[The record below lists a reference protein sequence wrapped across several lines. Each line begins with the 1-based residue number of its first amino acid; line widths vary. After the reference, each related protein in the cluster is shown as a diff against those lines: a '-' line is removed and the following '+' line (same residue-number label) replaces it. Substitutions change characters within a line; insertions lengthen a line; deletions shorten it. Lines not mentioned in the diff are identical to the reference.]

1 MNPARLMLAL
11 VLFMLPLQLYAAEVI
26 SAFHS
31 DITIQRDGQLLIR
44 ETIRVTAENQQ
55 IQRGIYRDFPTRY
68 QDELGNI
75 TLVDFELISVK
86 RDQQQEPYRLEK
98 RANGVR
104 IYIGQQDV
112 FLQPGD
118 YQYQLEYRTD
128 RQLGFFT
135 DFDELYFN
143 VTGNDWSFP
152 ILLASASVTLPEP
165 VSSHSVTLSGYTGKK
180 GSTQQN
186 LTHYPQLNNQ
196 FYFETTSPL
205 DQFEGLTIV
214 ASWPKGIISEPDSTR
229 KRQYFIDDNQ
239 HSLIA
244 AGGFLLVFLYYAI
257 AWYKVGKDPVSGVI
271 IPLYQ
276 PPQGFSPATTR
287 FISRMAYDKTCFTA
301 AIVNLTIKGYISIQ
315 QNQKQQ
321 FTLQKLA
328 TGSAPLAAGESVIL
342 RQLFEQSEQITLS
355 QKEHT
360 RIARAISQ
368 HETSLRKDFEKL
380 YFLTNSGLFMTG
392 LALTVATIVFSFSLI
407 PHDDILQAT
416 LMASVF
422 SLTPFLIIGLQLWR
436 ALTRHKPF
444 SIASMVI
451 QVVFL
456 GLFFFILN
464 ISMAQIKPL
473 LGLVAWPLTISLY
486 LLIATNVLFQHWLK
500 APTLAGRKLLD
511 RIEGFRLYLSV
522 AEEDEIKLSGAPRF
536 SSDIYQSFLPYAL
549 ALGVDHAWS
558 EKLER
563 SIAAGLV
570 QKDFQPPGFLYYH
583 SSHNH
588 AGFADSLSSQLDSAI
603 SAASTAPGSSS
614 GSSGGS
620 SGGGGGG
627 GGGGG
632 W

>member
-11 VLFMLPLQLYAAEVI
+11 VLFMLPLQPYAAEVI

-44 ETIRVTAENQQ
+44 ETIQVTAENEQ

-68 QDELGNI
+68 QDEVGNI
-75 TLVDFELISVK
+75 TLVSFELLSVK
-86 RDQQQEPYRLEK
+86 RDHQQEPYRLQQ

-112 FLQPGD
+112 FLPPAS
-118 YQYQLEYRTD
+118 YQYQIEYQTD
-128 RQLGFFT
+128 RQLGFFA

-152 ILLASASVTLPEP
+152 ILQASANVTLPEP
-165 VSSHSVTLSGYTGKK
+165 VSSHSVALGGFTGKK

-186 LTHYPQLNNQ
+186 LTHYPQLSNQ
-196 FYFETTSPL
+196 FHFETTQAL
-205 DQFEGLTIV
+205 NRNEGLTIV
-214 ASWPKGIISEPDSTR
+214 ASWPKGIINEPDSTR
-229 KRQYFIDDNQ
+229 KRQYFIDDNA

-244 AGGFLLVFLYYAI
+244 AGGFLLLLLYYSI
-257 AWYKVGKDPVSGVI
+257 AWYKVGKDPASRVI
-271 IPLYQ
+271 MPLYQ
-276 PPQGFSPATTR
+276 PPSGFSPASTR

-315 QNQKQQ
+315 QNQRKQ
-321 FTLQKLA
+321 FTLQKQPS
-328 TGSAPLAAGESVIL
+328 GSATLAAGESVIL
-342 RQLFEQSEQITLS
+342 QQLFGQSEQITLS
-355 QKEHT
+355 QTEHV
-360 RIARAISQ
+360 RIANAINQ
-368 HETSLRKDFEKL
+368 HETSLRRDFEKL
-380 YFLTNSGLFMTG
+380 YFLTNSGLFTMG
-392 LALTVATIVFSFSLI
+392 LALTVLTILFSFSRI

-416 LMASVF
+416 LVASIF
-422 SLTPFLIIGLQLWR
+422 SLIPFLIIGLQFWR
-436 ALTRHKPF
+436 ALTRHKRF
-444 SIASMVI
+444 SIASMTI

-486 LLIATNVLFQHWLK
+486 LLIATNVLFQQWLK
-500 APTLAGRKLLD
+500 APTLAGRKLLN

-570 QKDFQPPGFLYYH
+570 QKGFQPSGFLYYH
-583 SSHNH
+583 ASHTYS
-588 AGFADSLSSQLDSAI
+588 GFADSLSSNLDSAI
-603 SAASTAPGSSS
+603 SSASTAPGSSS